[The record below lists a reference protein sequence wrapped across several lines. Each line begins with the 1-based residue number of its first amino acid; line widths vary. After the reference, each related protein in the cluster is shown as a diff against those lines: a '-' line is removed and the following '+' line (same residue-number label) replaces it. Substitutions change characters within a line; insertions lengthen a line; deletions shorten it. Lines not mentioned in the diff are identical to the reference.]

1 MAMTSN
7 EIRICTPVERELVL
21 ANLLFGPRD
30 GPGRAG
36 DQTVRSV
43 FGLGHKYS

>member
-1 MAMTSN
+1 MAMTS
-7 EIRICTPVERELVL
+7 RDQDLHPVERELVL

-30 GPGRAG
+30 GPRRAG